1 MYTWRLGI
9 KSQSWFILLSCL
21 WFTYQCRRVLVR
33 GCIIIVDNRAKPHV
47 ASFFSSIPKQ
57 PSSFRSYVSTYSKEQ
72 QKRTKKTCPTLTYM
86 HQGPYKP
93 KGFTNKEG
101 LKIPQHLLGQ
111 GRNGLEGV
119 GRKGKRVRRP
129 KIWIMSYKP
138 SPIKKI
144 TVFYEIDP

>member
-57 PSSFRSYVSTYSKEQ
+57 PLPFAHMYLLTAKNNKNV
-72 QKRTKKTCPTLTYM
+72 QKKRAQPSPTM